1 MAVEEWLL
9 VERQAHLEASVELD
23 GDDALYH
30 KVIAR
35 WLKYFITVTK
45 EAVIEASKAKPVVDV
60 DEGESP
66 YMETSSNIDLEA

>member
-1 MAVEEWLL
+1 

-35 WLKYFITVTK
+35 WLKYFLSVTK
-45 EAVIEASKAKPVVDV
+45 ESIIEASKVKQNGSGD
-60 DEGESP
+60 DEGENP
-66 YMETSSNIDLEA
+66 YMEVSSGVDLEV